1 MYPGGGPRNKPEY
14 FGCGCSLFP
23 ISFFL
28 PQHSEVR
35 FAVSFVIHSLSSP
48 AENGADCAFLMTLRR
63 IRPRSQDN
71 KYINYMSLI
80 SLSKVA
86 FGGAVSNL
94 IMEPETNPIMNGL
107 EKFA

>member
-1 MYPGGGPRNKPEY
+1 
-14 FGCGCSLFP
+14 
-23 ISFFL
+23 
-28 PQHSEVR
+28 
-35 FAVSFVIHSLSSP
+35 
-48 AENGADCAFLMTLRR
+48 MTLRR